1 MAKAGRPKRVFSD
14 EQVHEIE
21 RMARLNCNTNTIA
34 VVLDIPFKTLER
46 HFAKKLRTC
55 RAEHKRNL
63 RESQEKLSKTS
74 ADMAKFLGKNVIGQV
89 EKQVVATEQ
98 PATEQTPLEKRAGM
112 AAAEAFKRVMAR
124 GEQHEA

>member
-1 MAKAGRPKRVFSD
+1 MAGRPKRKFSD
-14 EQVHEIE
+14 EQTQEIE
-21 RMARLNCNTNTIA
+21 RLARLNCKTNTIA
-34 VVLDIPFKTLER
+34 VALDIPNKTLER
-46 HFAKKLRTC
+46 HFGKRLRTW
-55 RAEHKRNL
+55 RAQYVVSL
-63 RESQEKLSKTS
+63 RDNQDKLAKTS

-89 EKQVVATEQ
+89 EKQVLATEQ